1 MVTVGAGRNAVE
13 LPATQGLGNRGHLST
28 DPKHSWGRS
37 RGSGPL
43 STSVPWWQ
51 RTPGLTSQLL
61 LPGVSPHAVHFPT
74 ALTSL
79 FFHAEADTQLFIW
92 LEMVRVSPALHTSG
106 AWLGLC
112 TPVPAPVN
120 TEVPSALLRELERA
134 QPRVSHTQQA

>member
-1 MVTVGAGRNAVE
+1 MLWSESASSHTGTGEQRASKGFR
-13 LPATQGLGNRGHLST
+13 HLST
-28 DPKHSWGRS
+28 DSKHSWGRS
-37 RGSGPL
+37 TGSGPL

-74 ALTSL
+74 ALPSL

-92 LEMVRVSPALHTSG
+92 LEMVRVSTSG

-112 TPVPAPVN
+112 TAVPAPVN